1 MPRKPYIPRPR
12 IDLWTPEEDQV
23 LMDAQGK
30 LTIQELAA
38 LLPRRDNDGVR
49 KRCERLGFDWK
60 RRASSPTE
68 REGMWSEAEIRILQD
83 AKGLLSIYEL
93 FLLLP
98 QRTKASIRNKLT
110 LLGLGFR
117 ATWERHPSYKVKQTI
132 RSPYK
137 PPTTT
142 RKCLTCG
149 TQFESWGPG
158 NRLCQAH
165 KYGDGA
171 QY

>member
-1 MPRKPYIPRPR
+1 MPRKPYVPRPR
-12 IDLWTPEEDQV
+12 TDLWTPEEDQI
-23 LMDAQGK
+23 LMDAKGA
-30 LTIQELAA
+30 LTIQELTA

-49 KRCERLGFDWK
+49 KRCERLGYEWK
-60 RRASSPTE
+60 RRYSSQTA
-68 REGMWSEAEIRILQD
+68 RDGMWSDAEVKILQD
-83 AKGLLSIYEL
+83 AQGLMSIYEL

-98 QRTKASIRNKLT
+98 QRTKASIRNKLEFM
-110 LLGLGFR
+110 GLGFR

-132 RSPYK
+132 RSPYR

-142 RKCLTCG
+142 RNCLTCG
-149 TQFESWGPG
+149 TKFESWGAG

-165 KYGDGA
+165 KHGDGT